1 MKKVLAVFLNLIMIL
16 SLVSITVFAADE
28 ILAVIVLNIDAPEDG
43 AEFDRFADIPNGQ
56 PYNIFSQP
64 EWYDE
69 TDKRF
74 LEMGDSFEAGHI
86 YTVNVWLEA
95 NDGYEFKST
104 DSKTDVTAS
113 INGKT
118 AEAGKAYF
126 DNENWATLWVKSSGA
141 DNERQIK
148 LRRKPSTGEWF
159 LNEIQCLSDVRPP
172 ASEDPWA

>member
-1 MKKVLAVFLNLIMIL
+1 MKKFLSVLLSIIMVL
-16 SLVSITVFAADE
+16 SLVSMTAFASDE
-28 ILAVIVLNIDAPEDG
+28 ILVVTVLNIDTPVDG

-56 PYNIFSQP
+56 PYKIFSQP

-74 LEMGDSFEAGHI
+74 LETGDTFEDGHI

-104 DSKTDVTAS
+104 TTTTDVKAS

-118 AEAGKAYF
+118 AEAGYCRHRR
-126 DNENWATLWVKSSGA
+126 S
-141 DNERQIK
+141 RC
-148 LRRKPSTGEWF
+148 LRS
-159 LNEIQCLSDVRPP
+159 
-172 ASEDPWA
+172 

>member
-1 MKKVLAVFLNLIMIL
+1 MKKFLSVLLSIIMVL
-16 SLVSITVFAADE
+16 SVVSMTAFASDE
-28 ILAVIVLNIDAPEDG
+28 ILVVTVLNIDAPVDG

-56 PYNIFSQP
+56 PYKIFSQP

-74 LEMGDSFEAGHI
+74 LETGDTFEDGHI

-104 DSKTDVTAS
+104 TTTTDVKAS

-118 AEAGKAYF
+118 AEAGKA
-126 DNENWATLWVKSSGA
+126 
-141 DNERQIK
+141 
-148 LRRKPSTGEWF
+148 
-159 LNEIQCLSDVRPP
+159 
-172 ASEDPWA
+172 